1 DFTPPAGFA
10 AGSGVPSNGAPNA
23 AADSGVPASDGGQAT
38 ARPGNG
44 AGPGGSA
51 FGGGATGVLRLFK
64 GDVAG
69 QTSWLAPLAMIGGVV
84 ALLSVGRRLRGNTKL
99 GGLIVWGGW
108 LLTTGA
114 VFSEAKGIFHPYY
127 LSFLAPAVA
136 AMAGIGLVSLAR
148 SFRTGNRALAWIAPV
163 AIVATAIFEVTVLRR
178 TPSYHPWLVPAILA
192 CAGAS

>member
-1 DFTPPAGFA
+1 M
-10 AGSGVPSNGAPNA
+10 PSNGAPNA
-23 AADSGVPASDGGQAT
+23 AANSGVPASDAGQAT

-69 QTSWLAPLAMIGGVV
+69 QTSWLAPLALIGGVV

-136 AMAGIGLVSLAR
+136 AAMK
-148 SFRTGNRALAWIAPV
+148 
-163 AIVATAIFEVTVLRR
+163 VLR
-178 TPSYHPWLVPAILA
+178 VVM
-192 CAGAS
+192 